1 MNISLC
7 MIIKNSSSTLPRVLD
22 SVKNNGF
29 EIIIVDTGS
38 SDNSVEIA
46 HSYTEHIY
54 SFEWIDDFSAARNF
68 SISKATNDWIL
79 VLDSDEEVSSIDAL
93 KLQALTKKPVECL
106 GYITR
111 RNHFGT
117 SDNDNVYTDEVDRF
131 FNKKS
136 WHYEGAIHEQLR
148 PVRPLAKP
156 NCEPLFDTG
165 IKCEHSGYQ
174 GSEADMLAKSKRN
187 EELLLKDLAKNGGDP
202 YTYFQLGQCYNGF
215 DDKKALYY
223 YSKGLEYDVDPSLEY
238 VQMMVIAYGYA
249 LVHLERF
256 DEALTL
262 ESIYDEFATSAD
274 FITLMG
280 VIYMRSGQYLKAM
293 AEFLKATMHPVA
305 HNEGANSY
313 IPLYNMGII
322 NEMAGNKADAISYY
336 ERCGNFKQAK
346 DRLNELK

>member
-1 MNISLC
+1 M
-7 MIIKNSSSTLPRVLD
+7 KNASKTLRSVLEPLKD
-22 SVKNNGF
+22 CGF
-29 EIIIVDTGS
+29 EVVIVDTGS
-38 SDNSVEIA
+38 TDDSVDIA
-46 HSYTEHIY
+46 RSYTEHVY
-54 SFEWIDDFSAARNF
+54 DFEWIDDFSAARNF

-79 VLDSDEEVSSIDAL
+79 ALDSDEVITSIDVS
-93 KLQALTKKPVECL
+93 KLTELTRKPIECL

-111 RNHFGT
+111 RNHFG
-117 SDNDNVYTDEVDRF
+117 SAENDSVYTDEVDRF

-136 WHYEGAIHEQLR
+136 WHFEGAIHEQLR
-148 PVRPLAKP
+148 PVRPLSKP
-156 NCEPLFDTG
+156 NCDPLFDTT

-174 GSEADMLAKSKRN
+174 GSEEDMLAKSKRN
-187 EELLLKDLAKNGGDP
+187 EELLLKDLKKNGGDP

-215 DDKKALYY
+215 DDEKALEY
-223 YSKGLEYDVDPSLEY
+223 YSKGLEFDVDPSLEY

-256 DEALTL
+256 DEALGL

-293 AEFLKATMHPVA
+293 TEFLKATMHPVA

-322 NEMAGNKADAISYY
+322 NEMAGNKDDAINYY
-336 ERCGNFKQAK
+336 ERCGNFKMAQ
-346 DRLNELK
+346 DRLSELKK